1 MAVRRRT
8 PICRIEAVSYRFGC
22 LLAERLLSG
31 GAAADAQRVP
41 VAAEGVVDEFPGADI
56 AQVDREVAQRVVR
69 IDRLRED
76 QLGRLW
82 WGRGW
87 WSGHGASRL

>member
-1 MAVRRRT
+1 MTGRRLRIGWGCPCVAVRRRT

-56 AQVDREVAQRVVR
+56 AQVDREACEAEVG
-69 IDRLRED
+69 LE
-76 QLGRLW
+76 
-82 WGRGW
+82 
-87 WSGHGASRL
+87 SFC